1 MKYELH
7 IEMNN
12 KAKALK
18 ETYSVES
25 GNLRQMVERSGSPVG
40 RWNLG
45 RGEVR
50 STEPL
55 FLVA

>member
-12 KAKALK
+12 KAKAFK

-25 GNLRQMVERSGSPVG
+25 GNLRQMVYKV
-40 RWNLG
+40 
-45 RGEVR
+45 
-50 STEPL
+50 T
-55 FLVA
+55 FTLVNTTDETDIVTRDLSFEYAI

>member
-12 KAKALK
+12 KAKAFK

-25 GNLRQMVERSGSPVG
+25 GNLRQMVDKGS
-40 RWNLG
+40 NI
-45 RGEVR
+45 
-50 STEPL
+50 
-55 FLVA
+55 